1 MDYIEE
7 LKKIRTELLEME
19 NTHQKAPL
27 YKILAYKSAL
37 DDFVTKEYKK
47 FFNDV
52 VGTIPGVPFSE
63 TENEP
68 IKVNQRLKLNALTDI
83 RALPEKERKKAL
95 LNAKRK
101 EKELAQ
107 LVEPYFGHSSLRGI
121 IEKHYPIKEIELGK

>member
-7 LKKIRTELLEME
+7 LKKIRTELFEME

-37 DDFVTKEYKK
+37 DDFITKEYKQ

-52 VGTIPGVPFSE
+52 IGTISGVPISE
-63 TENEP
+63 VENEP
-68 IKVNQRLKLNALTDI
+68 IKVNQRLKLNALVDL
-83 RALPEKERKKAL
+83 RALPEKERRKAL

-101 EKELAQ
+101 EKELSK
-107 LVEPYFGHSSLRGI
+107 LVEPYWGHSLSGEVI
-121 IEKHYPIKEIELGK
+121 KKYYPVKKIELGK